1 MTDSLQDLAL
11 MVKRL
16 QMRHHRGAN
25 EALAPLGISLV
36 QWDAL
41 RHLHRN
47 PGASLHDLAVL
58 TFQTDQS
65 FGTLATRLITRGLIE
80 RVPGPGR
87 AVHHRLTGKGDKLR
101 QAGSELFNG
110 VLASSFA
117 PLSSEQR
124 ADLGALLHELLDQP
138 GENGNPGGAEK
149 SA

>member
-25 EALAPLGISLV
+25 EALGPLGISLV

-80 RVPGPGR
+80 LRDLIFFASFIGFWLFLNTVILE
-87 AVHHRLTGKGDKLR
+87 HRKTD
-101 QAGSELFNG
+101 
-110 VLASSFA
+110 
-117 PLSSEQR
+117 
-124 ADLGALLHELLDQP
+124 
-138 GENGNPGGAEK
+138 
-149 SA
+149 

>member
-25 EALAPLGISLV
+25 EALAPLGVSLV

-65 FGTLATRLITRGLIE
+65 FGTLATRLIARGLIE

-87 AVHHRLTGKGDKLR
+87 AIRHRLTDKGDKLR
-101 QAGSELFNG
+101 QAGSEIFNG
-110 VLASSFA
+110 VLADSFA
-117 PLSSEQR
+117 PLTPAQR
-124 ADLGALLHELLDQP
+124 ADLGTLLRELLGRP
-138 GENGNPGGAEK
+138 GENGNPAVRENR
-149 SA
+149 